1 MLEFYD
7 NYNMDVEMLI
17 TLINF
22 NLGLTVENNVQT
34 IKNDDEWTKK
44 INTITK
50 ALYLNICKNMN

>member
-34 IKNDDEWTKK
+34 IKNYDEWTKK

-50 ALYLNICKNMN
+50 VLYLNICKNMN

>member
-50 ALYLNICKNMN
+50 VLYLNICKNMN